1 MLDYNWSAF
10 PIDLVIETDQIRS
23 GSCTLINLP
32 RNTNMQTISV
42 ETETQDFFCPITG
55 TQLCG
60 DSVSDISED
69 TFSKTSL
76 VAMLVDELGLE
87 PVWARPAF
95 GETLAAIKA
104 EQGEDDD
111 WLEIVEALE
120 KMDLADNFVLFEV
133 KTHGFACGP
142 VSSITY
148 FLVDFSY
155 EADTVED

>member
-1 MLDYNWSAF
+1 
-10 PIDLVIETDQIRS
+10 
-23 GSCTLINLP
+23 
-32 RNTNMQTISV
+32 MQTVSV
-42 ETETQDFFCPITG
+42 ETEAQNFFCPITG
-55 TQLCG
+55 IQLCG

-69 TFSKTSL
+69 TFAKTSL

-95 GETLAAIKA
+95 GEALAAMEA
-104 EQGEDDD
+104 EQGEGDD
-111 WLEIVEALE
+111 WLEIAEALE
-120 KMDLADNFVLFEV
+120 KMSLADNFVLFEV

-155 EADTVED
+155 EADVAEG

>member
-1 MLDYNWSAF
+1 
-10 PIDLVIETDQIRS
+10 
-23 GSCTLINLP
+23 
-32 RNTNMQTISV
+32 MQTISV

-55 TQLCG
+55 IQLCG
-60 DSVSDISED
+60 DSVADISED
-69 TFSKTSL
+69 AFAKTSL

-87 PVWARPAF
+87 PVYARPAF
-95 GETLAAIKA
+95 GEALAAIEA
-104 EQGEDDD
+104 EPGEDDD

-120 KMDLADNFVLFEV
+120 KMNLGDNFVLFEV

-155 EADTVED
+155 EADVVED

>member
-1 MLDYNWSAF
+1 
-10 PIDLVIETDQIRS
+10 
-23 GSCTLINLP
+23 
-32 RNTNMQTISV
+32 MQTISV
-42 ETETQDFFCPITG
+42 ETEAQDFFCPITG
-55 TQLCG
+55 IQLCG

-69 TFSKTSL
+69 TFAKTAL

-87 PVWARPAF
+87 PVYARPAF
-95 GETLAAIKA
+95 GEALAAIQG
-104 EQGEDDD
+104 EQGDDD
-111 WLEIVEALE
+111 WLEIVEALD

-155 EADTVED
+155 EAEVVED